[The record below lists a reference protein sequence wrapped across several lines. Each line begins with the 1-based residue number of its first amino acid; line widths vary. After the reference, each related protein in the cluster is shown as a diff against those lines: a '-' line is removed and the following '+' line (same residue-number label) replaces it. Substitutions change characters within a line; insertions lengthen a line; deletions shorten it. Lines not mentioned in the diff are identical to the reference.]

1 MGKETFKD
9 TRRILPDDPALK
21 IKIMRAN
28 FVMLGICM
36 LIFL

>member
-1 MGKETFKD
+1 MGKEKFKD

-28 FVMLGICM
+28 FMLGICM